1 MVKKAVTYC
10 CKHSFQ
16 FAFKIKAMKKKIV
29 LIAAAGLLTTA
40 TIVAA
45 TSVNTG
51 KKRPDGKAV
60 KTEVVKEKKTTCNR
74 ERTHCF
80 D

>member
-1 MVKKAVTYC
+1 
-10 CKHSFQ
+10 
-16 FAFKIKAMKKKIV
+16 MKKKV
-29 LIAAAGLLTTA
+29 ALIAAAGLLATA

-51 KKRPDGKAV
+51 KKPTNGKAV
-60 KTEVVKEKKTTCNR
+60 KTEVAKEKKSKCSYD
-74 ERTHCF
+74 RTHCF

>member
-1 MVKKAVTYC
+1 
-10 CKHSFQ
+10 
-16 FAFKIKAMKKKIV
+16 MKKKV
-29 LIAAAGLLTTA
+29 ALIAAAGLLTTA
-40 TIVAA
+40 TLVAA

-51 KKRPDGKAV
+51 KKPADGKAV
-60 KTEVVKEKKTTCNR
+60 KTTVAKEKKSTCNR